1 MSLMGTLAKVAIGVA
16 LAKGMQ
22 AITERGTQTGAG
34 PTGNAGSGGLFGGA
48 HSPKPN
54 ANTSGRSTGGLGDMM
69 GSVLGGTAGSQR
81 SDASNGDMGGLGGLL
96 EQLGSGRGATRGAAA
111 PSGGGLGDLL
121 GGLTGG
127 RSGSA
132 QGGSGGGLGDLLGG
146 LLGGGAAA
154 GGLGGLLG
162 SLTGGSAATAQT
174 PPNDRSFGDVLNSSF
189 TNQGEPDVEPTAD
202 QNAVAAL
209 MLSAMIQAAKADG
222 EIQDHDKQK
231 LLGNLGDVSDAEMAF
246 VQAEMAK
253 PVDIAALVRHIPNG
267 MEQQVYT
274 MSVMAIDLDSQ
285 VEAQYLHD
293 LATALGLDKAGVNH
307 IHTKLG
313 VAPLYS

>member
-22 AITERGTQTGAG
+22 AVTQRAQAPTAGGGA
-34 PTGNAGSGGLFGGA
+34 AGSGGLFGGV
-48 HSPKPN
+48 HSPGQTK
-54 ANTSGRSTGGLGDMM
+54 TTRGGGNRDTM
-69 GSVLGGTAGSQR
+69 GSVLGGSDGAASSQ
-81 SDASNGDMGGLGGLL
+81 GGLGGLL
-96 EQLGSGRGATRGAAA
+96 EQLGGGAGRSAGGQ
-111 PSGGGLGDLL
+111 SGGGLGDLL
-121 GGLTGG
+121 GSLVGGQSGGQTGGQTGG
-127 RSGSA
+127 RSGASQA
-132 QGGSGGGLGDLLGG
+132 GAGGGLGDLLGG
-146 LLGGGAAA
+146 LLGASAA

-162 SLTGGSAATAQT
+162 SLTGGGQQGAAPA
-174 PPNDRSFGDVLNSSF
+174 NNRSFGDVLNSSF

-222 EIQDHDKQK
+222 EIQEAEKAK

-253 PVDIAALVRHIPNG
+253 KVDIDALVRHIPKG
-267 MEQQVYT
+267 LEQQVYT

-285 VEAQYLHD
+285 AEAQYLHD
-293 LATALGLDKAGVNH
+293 LATALQIDKDGINH
-307 IHTKLG
+307 IHAKLG
-313 VAPLYS
+313 VPALYA